1 MTLVIGSL
9 RSPISSFPLQ
19 EYWRRRRRVRSLDN
33 VSAETCKFASIK
45 GSQSSSAS
53 NTIPRKPT
61 ANGFMLNLW
70 NNLYNKEQTR
80 PLVSPLKKDVLAL
93 LKGKSIS
100 NAKVQA
106 YVEKILEI

>member
-1 MTLVIGSL
+1 
-9 RSPISSFPLQ
+9 
-19 EYWRRRRRVRSLDN
+19 
-33 VSAETCKFASIK
+33 
-45 GSQSSSAS
+45 
-53 NTIPRKPT
+53 
-61 ANGFMLNLW
+61 MLNLW